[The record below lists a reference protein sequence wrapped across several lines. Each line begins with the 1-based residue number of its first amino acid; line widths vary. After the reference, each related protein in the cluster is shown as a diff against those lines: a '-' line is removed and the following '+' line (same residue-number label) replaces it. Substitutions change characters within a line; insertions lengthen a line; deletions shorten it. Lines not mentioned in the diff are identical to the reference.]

1 MTFMIDSIPRGAIFS
16 APPGTLVKSS
26 SHPKVD
32 ARHDPLVGAILE
44 VVHRLQLESGRFS
57 EAAGIVAVT
66 EAGCTSHVTRVV
78 SSVTDGLRPRQAF
91 FARASATMLATYPAL
106 ALSSH
111 GPTFALSGR
120 AGAVRWGLA
129 LAGWVVRSRQC
140 DEAIL
145 LAGDALEVPPRLQA
159 AAIRVGVDTP
169 DHAGPWG
176 DGTHLDDCLPSA
188 VLAAW
193 MGKDFALTA
202 QVAGE
207 VM

>member
-1 MTFMIDSIPRGAIFS
+1 MIDPMPRGTICS
-16 APPGTLVKSS
+16 APPGTLVKDSS
-26 SHPKVD
+26 YSHVD

-44 VVHRLQLESGRFS
+44 VVHRLQVDTGEFSGTI
-57 EAAGIVAVT
+57 GVIAVT

-78 SSVTDGLRPRQAF
+78 SSVADGLRPRQAF

-120 AGAVRWGLA
+120 ADAVRWGLA
-129 LAGWVVRSRQC
+129 LAGWLVRSKQC
-140 DEAIL
+140 DEVIL
-145 LAGDALEVPPRLQA
+145 LAGDALEAPPRLQA
-159 AAIRVGVDTP
+159 AAIRVGLDTP
-169 DHAGPWG
+169 HHAGSWG
-176 DGTHLDDCLPSA
+176 DGAHLDNCLPSA

-193 MGKDFALTA
+193 LGKDIG
-202 QVAGE
+202 VAVAPHVVGE